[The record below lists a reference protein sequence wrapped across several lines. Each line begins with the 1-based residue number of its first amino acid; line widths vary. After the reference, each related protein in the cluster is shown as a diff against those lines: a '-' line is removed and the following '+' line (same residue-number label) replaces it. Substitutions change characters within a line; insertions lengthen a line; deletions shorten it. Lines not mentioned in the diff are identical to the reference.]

1 MNITYSL
8 GPSSETEVIFY
19 PDWNYS
25 KGDDMSKSTWRTRNG
40 RLFSYKWYTYN
51 KIKFDTSWII
61 NSDAAIVNSW
71 WSSQTKLL
79 FFKNTDGTVDVTSCM
94 LTAKESPF
102 QSHPEPY
109 PEYFKGAIE
118 LEEY

>member
-61 NSDAAIVNSW
+61 NSDAAIVNSRQMAGNNNNK
-71 WSSQTKLL
+71 SSFSGVFARLHE
-79 FFKNTDGTVDVTSCM
+79 
-94 LTAKESPF
+94 A
-102 QSHPEPY
+102 
-109 PEYFKGAIE
+109 
-118 LEEY
+118 